1 MFIPHKTDDGR
12 IPTVEYLPA
21 GAITPKLGLALTQ
34 TAGGLAQTQTAG
46 NLTVAGGT
54 TKPTYICMTE
64 KSTAVAAGTVI
75 PVQRVSSDLIY
86 ETVSSEAFTSIKQGN
101 KVTIATD
108 GLRVTATTTDG
119 VAEVVAVE
127 DTAAGGKVYVR
138 F

>member
-12 IPTVEYLPA
+12 IPPVEYLPA
-21 GAITPKLGLALTQ
+21 GAITPRLGLAL
-34 TAGGLAQTQTAG
+34 TQTAG

-75 PVQRVSSDLIY
+75 PVQRVSSDLVY
-86 ETVSSEAFTSIKQGN
+86 ETVSSAAFTSIRQGN